1 MKNITNNKKYNV
13 RTIQVHM
20 DPPTIS
26 LIKRMNGEKPNTDY
40 VKIKIRRDPTP
51 GKLDLY
57 EFKMVFFDNIEPQ
70 EFLMFIRNF
79 NMTLKASGTLKSSA
93 KIQCLCTLTRGE
105 EVHHFDMLSS
115 ELGSATTE
123 NLTSVILGLGLY
135 YFPVNTMSKQKR
147 TMRRRMRNQNGL
159 KVRKYAACLVD
170 LNE

>member
-13 RTIQVHM
+13 RTIQVHV

-26 LIKRMNGEKPNTDY
+26 LIKRMNGEKPNTDS
-40 VKIKIRRDPTP
+40 VKIKLRRDPTP

-123 NLTSVILGLGLY
+123 NLTSVILGLGMY
-135 YFPVNTMSKQKR
+135 SFPINALSKKKCV
-147 TMRRRMRNQNGL
+147 MRHRMGKTHAL
-159 KVRKYAACLVD
+159 KVRY
-170 LNE
+170 